1 MDACQRAMEH
11 LTASGILTYKPGV
24 ATGKCRAPYVV
35 VRGGGAYARGMSG
48 AAGIGYRTVTLY
60 CFVPRVGGD
69 LPAFVAEVRQ
79 AMRGLKSQLRP
90 TGNEGIEMLEE
101 DLTRA
106 VNRWSIKHCVRFC
119 KEEVWQTR
127 KLCRFRWRTSPAWN
141 W

>member
-69 LPAFVAEVRQ
+69 LSAFVAEVRQ
-79 AMRGLKSQLRP
+79 IMRGLKSQLRP

-101 DLTRA
+101 DFDARSQTLEYQALRA
-106 VNRWSIKHCVRFC
+106 ILS
-119 KEEVWQTR
+119 
-127 KLCRFRWRTSPAWN
+127 
-141 W
+141 

>member
-1 MDACQRAMEH
+1 MDACQRTMEH

-48 AAGIGYRTVTLY
+48 AVGIGYRTVTLY

-79 AMRGLKSQLRP
+79 AMRGLKSQLRQA
-90 TGNEGIEMLEE
+90 TRASRCWKKI
-101 DLTRA
+101 LTRA
-106 VNRWSIKHCVRFC
+106 VNRWSIRHCARLYR
-119 KEEVWQTR
+119 R
-127 KLCRFRWRTSPAWN
+127 KLYKVCPRAQNFLSR
-141 W
+141 

>member
-1 MDACQRAMEH
+1 MDACQRTMEH

-69 LPAFVAEVRQ
+69 LPAFVAEVRRI
-79 AMRGLKSQLRP
+79 MRGLKSQLRP

-101 DLTRA
+101 DLTHA
-106 VNRWSIKHCVRFC
+106 ANRWSIRRCARFYR
-119 KEEVWQTR
+119 R
-127 KLCRFRWRTSPAWN
+127 KLYKVCPRAQNFLSW
-141 W
+141 

>member
-35 VRGGGAYARGMSG
+35 VRGGGAYARGISGAAIPFPCLTMPSG

-69 LPAFVAEVRQ
+69 LPAFVAEVRRI
-79 AMRGLKSQLRP
+79 MRGLKSQLRP

-101 DLTRA
+101 DFDARSQSLEYQALRA
-106 VNRWSIKHCVRFC
+106 ILS
-119 KEEVWQTR
+119 
-127 KLCRFRWRTSPAWN
+127 
-141 W
+141 

>member
-69 LPAFVAEVRQ
+69 LPAFVAEIRQ
-79 AMRGLKSQLRP
+79 AMRGLKASFDQRA
-90 TGNEGIEMLEE
+90 TRASRCWKKI
-101 DLTRA
+101 LTRA
-106 VNRWSIKHCVRFC
+106 VNRWNIRRCARFY
-119 KEEVWQTR
+119 ERR
-127 KLCRFRWRTSPAWN
+127 KLYKVCPRAQNFSSW
-141 W
+141 

>member
-1 MDACQRAMEH
+1 MDACQRTMEH

-35 VRGGGAYARGMSG
+35 GMSG

-69 LPAFVAEVRQ
+69 LPAFVAEVRRI
-79 AMRGLKSQLRP
+79 MRGLKSQLRP

-101 DLTRA
+101 DFDARSQSLEYQALRA
-106 VNRWSIKHCVRFC
+106 ILS
-119 KEEVWQTR
+119 
-127 KLCRFRWRTSPAWN
+127 
-141 W
+141 

>member
-101 DLTRA
+101 DFDARSQSLEYQALRA
-106 VNRWSIKHCVRFC
+106 ILS
-119 KEEVWQTR
+119 
-127 KLCRFRWRTSPAWN
+127 
-141 W
+141 